1 MGTPIF
7 DELRDLFEK
16 SPGRFRTAGVP
27 GADPR
32 SEVEVEV
39 EVEAGRPPL
48 MIVIAGGRGVGKTTF
63 VGSVSDTDSVNSEA
77 DTDFGQIVLRPGLVL
92 YLYGTSQPPR
102 SGFGGVLGAVVLVD
116 ARWVADAFATISY
129 FENSDVPFIVAVNMF
144 DGQLV
149 HELDEVREALALSP
163 HLPLTTCD
171 ARDPASTARVLQE
184 LVSSAMNVD
193 AWRPPS
199 PPQPPA

>member
-1 MGTPIF
+1 
-7 DELRDLFEK
+7 
-16 SPGRFRTAGVP
+16 
-27 GADPR
+27 
-32 SEVEVEV
+32 
-39 EVEAGRPPL
+39 

-63 VGSVSDTDSVNSEA
+63 VGSVSDTDSFNSEA
-77 DTDFGQIVLRPGLVL
+77 DTDFGQIVLRAGLVL
-92 YLYGTSQPPR
+92 YLFGTSQPPQ

-116 ARWVADAFATISY
+116 ARRIADAFATISY
-129 FENSDVPFIVAVNMF
+129 FENSDVPFVVAVNMF

-149 HELDEVREALALSP
+149 HELDEVREALALFAR
-163 HLPLTTCD
+163 LPLTTCD

-184 LVSSAMNVD
+184 LVAYAMNAD

>member
-1 MGTPIF
+1 
-7 DELRDLFEK
+7 
-16 SPGRFRTAGVP
+16 
-27 GADPR
+27 
-32 SEVEVEV
+32 
-39 EVEAGRPPL
+39 
-48 MIVIAGGRGVGKTTF
+48 MIVIAGGRRVGKTTF

-92 YLYGTSQPPR
+92 YLYGTSQPPQ

-163 HLPLTTCD
+163 RLPLTTCD

>member
-32 SEVEVEV
+32 SEVE
-39 EVEAGRPPL
+39 AGRPPL

-63 VGSVSDTDSVNSEA
+63 VGSVSDTDFVNSEA

-92 YLYGTSQPPR
+92 YLYGTSQPPQ

-116 ARWVADAFATISY
+116 ARWVADAFAMISY

-163 HLPLTTCD
+163 SLPLTTCD

-184 LVSSAMNVD
+184 LVSYAMNVD